1 MSAWAKFNH
10 EQTVR
15 TRDVE
20 RILREYFIHNWDG
33 AFYDAAK
40 KIIIA
45 LGTKAPPPPTPPAE
59 FQFAEAF
66 QSLTMRCLGY
76 DAEIKALM
84 RDVRALQDRMSEH
97 EEFPELEPK

>member
-10 EQTVR
+10 EETVR

-40 KIIIA
+40 KIVIA
-45 LGTKAPPPPTPPAE
+45 LRTKAPSPVPPPAE

-66 QSLTMRCLGY
+66 QSLTMRCFGY
-76 DAEIKALM
+76 DEEIKALK
-84 RDVRALQDRMSEH
+84 RQLAALQDRVA
-97 EEFPELEPK
+97 